1 VALTAIEVL
10 DNVIDVSERLL
21 KLLDASDVER
31 EKTVDESVDESVD
44 QGDKNS
50 ANTTKL
56 LKLMVIREEKIHQLF
71 EDFSSEELQMH
82 QTKLQAMATLDNQLV
97 EKVNRTQ
104 DLAKSKI
111 LTLKKN
117 RKAIKLYQKL

>member
-1 VALTAIEVL
+1 MALTAIEIL
-10 DNVIDVSERLL
+10 DNVIDVSELLL

-31 EKTVDESVDESVD
+31 EKMVDESVD

>member
-1 VALTAIEVL
+1 VALTAIEII

-21 KLLDASDVER
+21 KLLDASDMER
-31 EKTVDESVDESVD
+31 ERPVSELAD
-44 QGDKNS
+44 QDNKIS

-71 EDFSSEELQMH
+71 KDFSSEELQIN
-82 QTKLQAMATLDNQLV
+82 QVKLQAISVLDIQLV

-104 DLAKSKI
+104 NSAKSKI
-111 LTLKKN
+111 LALKKN
-117 RKAIKLYQKL
+117 RKAINLYQKF

>member
-1 VALTAIEVL
+1 MALTAIEVL

-31 EKTVDESVDESVD
+31 EKTVDESVD

>member
-1 VALTAIEVL
+1 MALTAIEII

-21 KLLDASDVER
+21 KLLDASDMER
-31 EKTVDESVDESVD
+31 ERPVSELAD
-44 QGDKNS
+44 QDNKIS

-71 EDFSSEELQMH
+71 KDFSSEELQIN
-82 QTKLQAMATLDNQLV
+82 QVKLQAISVLDIQLV

-104 DLAKSKI
+104 NSAKSKI
-111 LTLKKN
+111 LALKKN
-117 RKAIKLYQKL
+117 RKAINLYQKF